1 MSMWAQGDAYEP
13 YIGRWSR
20 LIAREFV
27 DWLGMPSGGRW
38 LDVGC
43 GTGALSS
50 TILEFVEPRKVIGID
65 ASDAYVLSTSER
77 ISDARAEFRQGDAQA
92 LPFADTEFDAVVSGL
107 VLNFLPDPK
116 RGLAEMMR
124 VTRSGGVVAV
134 YVWDYAGEMQLMR
147 HFWDAA
153 AALDPAAAD
162 LDEGRVFPLCQP
174 NALERSI
181 RGCWH

>member
-20 LIAREFV
+20 LVAREFV

-92 LPFADTEFDAVVSGL
+92 LPFSDKSST
-107 VLNFLPDPK
+107 
-116 RGLAEMMR
+116 
-124 VTRSGGVVAV
+124 
-134 YVWDYAGEMQLMR
+134 
-147 HFWDAA
+147 
-153 AALDPAAAD
+153 
-162 LDEGRVFPLCQP
+162 
-174 NALERSI
+174 
-181 RGCWH
+181 